1 MRELVS
7 GSELV
12 ALVDGSERNVRFHKE
27 NAKGVRYEVQVWRS
41 ALGTVYVWCCKNRV
55 KLSSKSFAAYSKWSG
70 WSFRCKNRF
79 IEILE
84 DNVA

>member
-1 MRELVS
+1 MRELIS
-7 GSELV
+7 GKELV
-12 ALVDGSERNVRFHKE
+12 ALVDGVEREVYIRKE
-27 NAKGVRYEVQVWRS
+27 NHEGVPYVIHAWRS
-41 ALGTVYVWCCKNRV
+41 ALGTVYVWCCKGRV
-55 KLSSKSFAAYSKWSG
+55 KRSSKSFASYSKWSG